1 LDVDPKTT
9 LIKKAYQD
17 TLSSTNSGQVFF
29 GIPTKIHYIG
39 KGLDDNNQ
47 LILMTLTLPRG
58 A

>member
-1 LDVDPKTT
+1 MDVDPTNT

-17 TLSSTNSGQVFF
+17 TLQSANSGQVFF
-29 GIPTKIHYIG
+29 GIPTKINYIG
-39 KGLDDNNQ
+39 KGLDDSNQ